1 MIFKSRLKM
10 TSPPRAVIQ
19 FQFLKRAS
27 PYCEVSAWVVPEPA
41 RETGA
46 LPNPFYP
53 RNSAR
58 LHLSD

>member
-1 MIFKSRLKM
+1 MIFKSRFKM

-46 LPNPFYP
+46 LPQSVL
-53 RNSAR
+53 SA
-58 LHLSD
+58 